1 MATSN
6 SVLVIKRKSQVQA
19 VAVVASVFLDN
30 SKVASL
36 SLGQEE
42 KIPISSGEHS
52 LYVQFE
58 TLLGNKPKSEIIVFN
73 ATGAAIT
80 ATTYLNNSGKA
91 ICEFDEASV
100 LTQKTQALSL
110 EGALSLLESE
120 KELLEKK
127 IATPGMGAGTALV
140 WLLMLFL
147 VSGICSFLSSQ
158 MMDAEMGICTSVLVI
173 GGGITILGINFAK
186 TNNKSALEERLR
198 SVNLQ
203 IVKQRSENTENS
215 TPQKVISSSNKRESG
230 SSANSSNIGNSDSS
244 DTEKLE
250 KELRR
255 IKKLFDDD
263 LITEE
268 EYQDLRKKI
277 MRSK

>member
-6 SVLVIKRKSQVQA
+6 SVLVIKRKSQVHA

-58 TLLGNKPKSEIIVFN
+58 TLIGNKPKSEIIVFN
-73 ATGAAIT
+73 ATGNAIT

-100 LTQKTQALSL
+100 LTQKTQALSS

-127 IATPGMGAGTALV
+127 ISTPGMGAGTALV
-140 WLLMLFL
+140 WLLMIFL

-173 GGGITILGINFAK
+173 GGGIIILGINFAK

-203 IVKQRSENTENS
+203 IVKQRSENS
-215 TPQKVISSSNKRESG
+215 TPQKVTSSSKKKESG
-230 SSANSSNIGNSDSS
+230 SSTNSSNINSSDSS

-277 MRSK
+277 MKSK